1 MTQETYFTISLG
13 KLRRKTGEKTGK
25 EIRGK
30 KVEIEGNSSHNSMR
44 ITAESRFLY

>member
-13 KLRRKTGEKTGK
+13 KLRRKTGGKKTGK

-30 KVEIEGNSSHNSMR
+30 KLRLKEILLT
-44 ITAESRFLY
+44 IA